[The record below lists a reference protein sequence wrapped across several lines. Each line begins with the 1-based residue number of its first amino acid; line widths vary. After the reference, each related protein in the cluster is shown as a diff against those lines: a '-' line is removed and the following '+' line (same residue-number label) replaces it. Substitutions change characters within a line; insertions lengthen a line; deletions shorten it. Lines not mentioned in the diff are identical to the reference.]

1 MSDADEPT
9 FIDFETRSAASL
21 KKLGSRNYAAHPTTE
36 LVCCV
41 LRREDDYE
49 IVTPYTPLGRKGP
62 RLASGSR
69 YVAAH
74 NAVGFDRHIWA
85 RLGWPEPK
93 EWIDTSE
100 LMRVGGY
107 PKASIEYLGEHVVGI
122 PKDKVGNA
130 LTKSLSKV
138 SKKKRARGKTPLT
151 WQILER
157 VIQYCK
163 TDVDI
168 MFEGFHDA
176 LHIFHHADIAGIE
189 QADRALNDRGVCFD
203 SDLARELL
211 EIDATLVEG
220 VLAKAGVTI
229 KQVRSRPQFIK
240 LMADLGVAIPNCQAR
255 RSKPCLTTRTR
266 KWRSLPRPASGAP
279 PSQRASFGVGCCK
292 SRPMAACGITSATT
306 ARTPGGGAGRGC
318 NFRTSRVAQT
328 MTRIRCTPRSRMM
341 PSCSNSCSQGTAT
354 NDIQRT
360 DQYSHPR
367 VCEGRGWQ
375 RPSVG

>member
-1 MSDADEPT
+1 MSETEDIT
-9 FIDFETRSAASL
+9 FIDFETRSQASL
-21 KKLGSRNYAAHPTTE
+21 KKLGSRNYAAHPTTG

-107 PKASIEYLGEHVVGI
+107 PKASIEFLGEHVVGI

-138 SKKKRARGKTPLT
+138 NKRTGTWQTPLT
-151 WQILER
+151 WRILER

-163 TDVDI
+163 IDVDI
-168 MFEGFHDA
+168 MFEGYESELCTF
-176 LHIFHHADIAGIE
+176 LHADIAGIE

-240 LMADLGVAIPNCQAR
+240 LMADLGVAIPNCQAPTIEALLDHEDEAVALLAAAR
-255 RSKPCLTTRTR
+255 LGCSTIAAGKLRCGLLQVSPDGRLRDNVRYYGAHTGR
-266 KWRSLPRPASGAP
+266 WSGKGM
-279 PSQRASFGVGCCK
+279 QLQNL
-292 SRPMAACGITSATT
+292 
-306 ARTPGGGAGRGC
+306 PGGPDDDKDPVYAAIEDDAKLIELLFPRG
-318 NFRTSRVAQT
+318 
-328 MTRIRCTPRSRMM
+328 TRP
-341 PSCSNSCSQGTAT
+341 
-354 NDIQRT
+354 
-360 DQYSHPR
+360 
-367 VCEGRGWQ
+367 
-375 RPSVG
+375 